1 MDKEKVERLLSDIK
15 ESIKVAESIINLPYN
30 EFMSDVRNR
39 YTLRLALLEIVES
52 ACNIGLH
59 ILREKLGIEK
69 VEGYSDIIKKL
80 VHNSVVSAE
89 AGEEM
94 EKLVGLRNLI
104 AHRYWEVDDSR
115 IHREAKGSGLGIIK
129 RFVSEVEE
137 YVLRG

>member
-1 MDKEKVERLLSDIK
+1 MFLSF
-15 ESIKVAESIINLPYN
+15 Y
-30 EFMSDVRNR
+30 F
-39 YTLRLALLEIVES
+39 Y
-52 ACNIGLH
+52 
-59 ILREKLGIEK
+59 REKLGIEK

-94 EKLVGLRNLI
+94 EKLVGLRNLV
-104 AHRYWEVDDSR
+104 AHHYWEVDDPR